1 MYAVIVFALV
11 LLSPMPFV
19 SPFGHIV
26 QDVAA
31 QSPFGPFEPATS
43 PSFII
48 EPNAQEFGLKSELAH
63 SPAGYINIGSP
74 NSVIISVIDD
84 HTYAIMESGFNVQIR
99 NITNITSPT
108 TVSTISN
115 FDASRLDSIVIDD
128 STYLLGVENGNLDIA
143 DISNVKNPNSLSS
156 PNLGSNI
163 YEFTVETVLIN
174 NSAYALV
181 GYQNGGIFILNI
193 TSPNNVNI
201 VHNIEDHF
209 RNTNSEY
216 TKLHEVYAVATI
228 TIEES
233 VYALATNAKYND
245 DGEYGLTII
254 DITNPS
260 SPFLVSNETLGIGRS
275 YFIDT
280 VTVDES
286 IYVLTTTATTETIH
300 IINITDPY
308 SPEVASTI
316 VNGAGYTKLSDI
328 HTIAT
333 ATFGTSTFAL
343 ATDQSS
349 SDGGIQIIDI
359 SNPYAPSPASAIN
372 DGQNG
377 YTHLSKASGIATA
390 TLDGQTYALAT
401 SRQLDGAQIIKLDYS
416 TLISLTSNNANP
428 AYAKA
433 GDTLNVEFSTT
444 NTINSNGIVK
454 ILGLS
459 AGSSFSGETFYI
471 YGSVPS
477 SVEIERY
484 ANFMVE
490 VSDTAG
496 TTLVVTEDDLSSN
509 IFVDTKRPQISLLG
523 DADLEVFPLTEDHLQ
538 SKAMADAGEGAM
550 GWKCQ

>member
-115 FDASRLDSIVIDD
+115 FDASSLDSIVIDD
-128 STYLLGVENGNLDIA
+128 STYLLGVENGNFDIA

-156 PNLGSNI
+156 PNLGSSI
-163 YEFTVETVLIN
+163 YERAVETVLIN

-181 GYQNGGIFILNI
+181 GYQNGGILILNI

-201 VHNIEDHF
+201 VHNIEDHV

-216 TKLHEVYAVATI
+216 TKLHDVHAVAAI

-233 VYALATNAKYND
+233 VYALATNGKFGD
-245 DGEYGLTII
+245 GGEYGLTII

-260 SPFLVSNETLGIGRS
+260 SPFLVSNETLGIGQS

-316 VNGAGYTKLSDI
+316 AKGDAGYTKLSDL

-343 ATDQSS
+343 ATDQSFS
-349 SDGGIQIIDI
+349 NGGIQIIDI
-359 SNPYAPSPASAIN
+359 SNPYAPSPASAIKN
-372 DGQNG
+372 GQNG
-377 YTHLSKASGIATA
+377 YTHLSQAAGIATA
-390 TLDGQTYALAT
+390 TLDGQTYALAIARGST
-401 SRQLDGAQIIKLDYS
+401 IGAQIIKLDYS
-416 TLISLTSNNANP
+416 TLISLTSNNTNP
-428 AYAKA
+428 AYA
-433 GDTLNVEFSTT
+433 
-444 NTINSNGIVK
+444 
-454 ILGLS
+454 
-459 AGSSFSGETFYI
+459 
-471 YGSVPS
+471 
-477 SVEIERY
+477 
-484 ANFMVE
+484 
-490 VSDTAG
+490 
-496 TTLVVTEDDLSSN
+496 
-509 IFVDTKRPQISLLG
+509 ISLTSTIKFGSL
-523 DADLEVFPLTEDHLQ
+523 
-538 SKAMADAGEGAM
+538 
-550 GWKCQ
+550 